1 MDGMMDLTMLHN
13 QTVEE
18 LNQYETTYLEQKAS
32 DVYDN
37 FMRAFVLEVSFMRN
51 IQFDMT
57 NILQRINDKK
67 EENKRIAFDNL
78 RKKMNEQRGIKDSLW
93 GAYKKWTTSEV
104 GVDINE
110 LFIAPKIRDKWK
122 RVCEYYNE
130 ASM

>member
-1 MDGMMDLTMLHN
+1 MEQHVDGMMDLTMLHN

-67 EENKRIAFDNL
+67 E
-78 RKKMNEQRGIKDSLW
+78 
-93 GAYKKWTTSEV
+93 
-104 GVDINE
+104 
-110 LFIAPKIRDKWK
+110 
-122 RVCEYYNE
+122 
-130 ASM
+130 